1 MAVTSIPDA
10 HFASLSKLE
19 AGYWWFLARVNWARR
34 LVAPWKNKQ
43 GDRIVYA
50 DLGCGTG
57 GFARS
62 LDESFSFSKVM
73 LVDSDPNALKRIDFP
88 KARVVAADLA
98 PALQLPERPNLITMM
113 DVIEHV
119 PDDQA
124 LVRTAAGLLP
134 PGGLLVISVP
144 AHPVL
149 FSSWDTMLGH
159 QRRYTRRQLVAVME
173 QAGLRV
179 RSVRAMWSFLFLP
192 AFIRKF
198 ENRTAENMEFPPVS
212 PWMNA
217 LLVQFSNL
225 EWSLPPFLRLPFGTS
240 WIIAAEKI

>member
-1 MAVTSIPDA
+1 MAVTSIPDT
-10 HFASLSKLE
+10 HFASLSQLE
-19 AGYWWFLARVNWARR
+19 NGYWWFLARVSWARR
-34 LVAPWKNKQ
+34 LVAAWKPKQ
-43 GDRIVYA
+43 GARIAYA

-62 LDESFSFSKVM
+62 LDEAFDFARVM
-73 LVDSDPNALKRIDFP
+73 LVDSDPNALKRIQFP
-88 KARVVAADLA
+88 KASVVAADLA
-98 PALQLPERPNLITMM
+98 PSLKLPERPNLITMM

-119 PDDQA
+119 PADDQ
-124 LVRTAAGLLP
+124 LVRTAAGLLA

-159 QRRYTRRQLVAVME
+159 QRRYTRQQLVDVVE

-179 RSVRAMWSFLFLP
+179 QSVRAMWSFLFLP

-198 ENRTAENMEFPPVS
+198 EKRNAENMEFPPVS
-212 PWMNA
+212 PWMNR
-217 LLVQFSNL
+217 LLVHFSNL
-225 EWSLPPFLRLPFGTS
+225 EWSLPGLPFGTS
-240 WIIAAEKI
+240 WIISAEKPE